1 MQGLNK
7 EDYERIHLQEM
18 IFLGEERMR
27 IEEEYYEEYYEELK
41 RNPAKIIVNVN
52 QDTYESI
59 EIQKHY

>member
-27 IEEEYYEEYYEELK
+27 IEEEYYKDLV
-41 RNPAKIIVNVN
+41 RTPAKIIININ

>member
-7 EDYERIHLQEM
+7 EDYERTHLQEM

-27 IEEEYYEEYYEELK
+27 IEEEYYKDLA
-41 RNPAKIIVNVN
+41 RTPAKIIININ

>member
-7 EDYERIHLQEM
+7 EDYERIYLQEM

-27 IEEEYYEEYYEELK
+27 IEEEYYEELK

>member
-7 EDYERIHLQEM
+7 DDYERIHLQEM

-27 IEEEYYEEYYEELK
+27 IEEEYYEEL
-41 RNPAKIIVNVN
+41 RRSPAKIIVNVN